1 MTLLTPTNQS
11 LIDWSKKSHLF
22 RLTLISLLIAQ
33 SLALFL
39 LEGLIPLPF
48 LAPGAKL
55 GLANI
60 VTVIALYIL
69 PSTTDVILIISLRT
83 ILATF
88 FGGGPSILLYSLAG
102 GLCSLMIMKLIK
114 NRACFSLIGVSC
126 AGGLAHNLAQLVVAS
141 IIVNNWNLFYYLTI
155 LGPCGLITGF
165 FIGILGRILVTKI
178 TAIA

>member
-1 MTLLTPTNQS
+1 MTLLTPNNHRV
-11 LIDWSKKSHLF
+11 IDWSKKSTIF

-39 LEGLIPLPF
+39 LEELIPLPF

-60 VTVIALYIL
+60 VTITALYIL
-69 PSTTDVILIISLRT
+69 PTTTDVVVIIILRT
-83 ILATF
+83 LLATF
-88 FGGGPSILLYSLAG
+88 FGGGPTILLYSLAG
-102 GLCSLMIMKLIK
+102 GLCSLIIMRLVKS
-114 NRACFSLIGVSC
+114 RACFSLIGVSC
-126 AGGLAHNLAQLVVAS
+126 AGGLAHNFAQLVVAS
-141 IIVNNWNLFYYLTI
+141 VVVDNWHLFNYLTI

-165 FIGILGRILVTKI
+165 LIGMLGRILITKI